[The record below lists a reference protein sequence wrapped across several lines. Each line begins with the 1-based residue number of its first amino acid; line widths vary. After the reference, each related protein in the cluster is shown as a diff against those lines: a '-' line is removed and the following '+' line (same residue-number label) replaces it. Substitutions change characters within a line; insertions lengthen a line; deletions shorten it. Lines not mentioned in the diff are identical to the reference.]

1 MRINTEDIAVV
12 PAGGHATTN
21 LNGTK
26 TTTKGRKRKMKRR
39 RKDNGPKKSLS
50 PPLPERMMTK
60 DEEGELELVQNGGS
74 IQKQRQMLKNVHRR
88 RRQRLRLLRLKEDQ
102 QMAKGRDSVVTA
114 AAKEQK
120 EQEEEHRLERQRTA
134 KCKRNVIYEY

>member
-1 MRINTEDIAVV
+1 
-12 PAGGHATTN
+12 
-21 LNGTK
+21 
-26 TTTKGRKRKMKRR
+26 
-39 RKDNGPKKSLS
+39 
-50 PPLPERMMTK
+50 MMTK